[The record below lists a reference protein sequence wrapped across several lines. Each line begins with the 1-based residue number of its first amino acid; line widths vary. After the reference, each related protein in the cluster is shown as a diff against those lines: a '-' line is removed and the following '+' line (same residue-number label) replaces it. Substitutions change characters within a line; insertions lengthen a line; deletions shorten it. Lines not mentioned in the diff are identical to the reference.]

1 MSAGEG
7 NVEKVKNRK
16 KKKRH
21 LKIMLEMS
29 KGRVG
34 DCDVGGGLV

>member
-7 NVEKVKNRK
+7 NVEKVKNR
-16 KKKRH
+16 KKRH